1 MFGFPTKAEL
11 VAHRAEII
19 RETMGQIALIHAGN
33 VLTDEDM
40 RNAVTIVEQELN
52 AIQMIVAGSAV
63 ALPILTLGEVAARAK
78 ARADVFAQAKQNP
91 LVIIQGGKS

>member
-19 RETMGQIALIHAGN
+19 RETMGQIALIHGGDQ
-33 VLTDEDM
+33 LTAEDM
-40 RNAVTIVEQELN
+40 RNAVTIVEQELK
-52 AIQMIVAGSAV
+52 AIQLIVAGSAV
-63 ALPILTLGEVAARAK
+63 ALPILTLAAVAARGR
-78 ARADVFAQAKQNP
+78 ARADVFTGAKQNP